1 MVPINYYREIEP
13 FAKYT
18 DWCIT
23 IDELIFQQYGENGN
37 NRLYVAIRDDMSYV
51 PAIPGSSSPHDDYGY
66 SLMAIYVRRDGKK
79 AKRLSM
85 MLNLKSFWE
94 KNTMFYFKCLHIQN
108 EAFEKA

>member
-51 PAIPGSSSPHDDYGY
+51 PAIPGSSSLRDDYGY
-66 SLMAIYVRRDGKK
+66 SLMAISVRRDGKK
-79 AKRLSM
+79 AVTSRWNSFKEGESFVYDAE
-85 MLNLKSFWE
+85 LKELLGE
-94 KNTMFYFKCLHIQN
+94 KYNVLF
-108 EAFEKA
+108 

>member
-51 PAIPGSSSPHDDYGY
+51 PAIPGSSYPHDDYGY

-79 AKRLSM
+79 AVTSRWNTFKEDESFV
-85 MLNLKSFWE
+85 NDTELKELLGE
-94 KNTMFYFKCLHIQN
+94 KYNVLL
-108 EAFEKA
+108 

>member
-79 AKRLSM
+79 TVTSRWNSFKEGESFVNDAE
-85 MLNLKSFWE
+85 LKEILGE
-94 KNTMFYFKCLHIQN
+94 KYNVLL
-108 EAFEKA
+108 